1 MKPVKFGYFIL
12 VLGKRSEKITLI
24 CFFRG
29 SFKGFSKK
37 MNRKEEFSK
46 VIIEGYQFSGPS
58 IVLGGALLD
67 GESLPETLIR
77 LPLKTMNRH
86 GLIAGAT
93 GTGKTKTLQTIT
105 EGLSEAGV
113 PVLLMDIKGDLS
125 GIAAIGESSAKI
137 EERHKRIGIPYS
149 PRKFPS
155 ELYTLSNIKGAKLRA
170 TVTEFGPVLFSKILG
185 LNDTQSGIVSLI
197 FKLSDDER
205 LPILDLN
212 DFKSMLNYISDA
224 GKDKVEK
231 LYGKISTASTGTI
244 LRKVIEL
251 EQQGADKFFGEKSFE
266 VEDLLIKDSNG
277 LGTISIIKLTDIQD
291 KPKLFSTFMLSLL
304 AEVYAKFPEAGDMEK
319 PKLVIFI
326 DEAHLIFDE
335 ASKALNDQIET
346 IIKLIRSKGVGIFFC
361 TQNPADIPASILG
374 QLGMKVQHA
383 LRAFTAND
391 RKMIKMTAENYPIT
405 DFYKTEELLTSMGIG
420 EAAVTVLSEKGTPTP
435 LVATLLRAPQ
445 SRMGI
450 LTDAEIDQLVKS
462 SKLAEKYNEEID
474 RESAYEMLTKK
485 IDKIDEEEGEQEEAK
500 QVKTSRKKEKSTM
513 EKVLDSSL
521 TKQIGKTV
529 FTELTRGLLGAFG
542 LKTRRR

>member
-1 MKPVKFGYFIL
+1 M
-12 VLGKRSEKITLI
+12 S
-24 CFFRG
+24 
-29 SFKGFSKK
+29 
-37 MNRKEEFSK
+37 RKEDFSK
-46 VIIEGYQFSGPS
+46 VILEGYQFSGPS
-58 IVLGGALLD
+58 LVLGGALLD
-67 GESLPETLIR
+67 GESVSGRFIR

-93 GTGKTKTLQTIT
+93 GTGKTKTLQVIT

-125 GIAAIGESSAKI
+125 GIAASGESNAKI
-137 EERHKRIGIPYS
+137 EERHQRIGIPFIAK
-149 PRKFPS
+149 KFPV
-155 ELYTLSNIKGAKLRA
+155 ELYSLSNEKGARLRA
-170 TVTEFGPVLFSKILG
+170 TVSEFGPVLFSKILG

-205 LPILDLN
+205 LPLLDLN
-212 DFKSMLNYISDA
+212 DFKSMLNYVSDT
-224 GKDKVEK
+224 GKEKVEK

-277 LGTISIIKLTDIQD
+277 QGTVSVIKLTDLQD
-291 KPKLFSTFMLSLL
+291 RPKLFSTFMLSLL

-374 QLGMKVQHA
+374 QLGMKIQHA

-391 RKMIKMTAENYPIT
+391 RKMIKMTAENYPLT
-405 DFYKTEELLTSMGIG
+405 DFYKTEELLTSLGIG
-420 EAAVTVLSEKGTPTP
+420 EAAVTVLNEKGTPTP
-435 LVATLLRAPQ
+435 LAATLLCAPK

-450 LTDAEIDQLVKS
+450 LNESEIEELVKS
-462 SKLAEKYNEEID
+462 SKLASKYNELID
-474 RESAYEMLTKK
+474 RESAYELLTKK
-485 IDKIDEEEGEQEEAK
+485 IDKIDEEEGEEEEAK
-500 QVKTSRKKEKSTM
+500 EVKKSRKKEKSTI

-521 TKQIGKTV
+521 TKQIGRTV
-529 FTELTRGLLGAFG
+529 FSELTRGLLGAFG
-542 LKTRRR
+542 LKTRR